1 MCAHQWYSQHQRQGI
16 HSAMQLL
23 GAWHFSQMKKKWQ
36 AHENSCCVEL
46 QRPILPPMALPNH
59 DPTSPNLLQG
69 PVFIACLI
77 YHSFQA
83 CKIPVY
89 EFTDWKL
96 PLVAFTHLIRNSF
109 TTCRGSFNYLLMTE
123 TWKLYHVHYKR
134 SIYTS
139 QSTLPFIPLAS
150 LDSHMAWGLII
161 GIHGLPQRVLICL
174 TNSEICCDFHLVKKV
189 QVKILKST
197 TKSKKKN
204 HQAKFSHKDTAF
216 HECTW
221 WKQCLGNS
229 K

>member
-1 MCAHQWYSQHQRQGI
+1 MRIVAVLSCRDQYFHPWLCQI
-16 HSAMQLL
+16 MIQL
-23 GAWHFSQMKKKWQ
+23 
-36 AHENSCCVEL
+36 C
-46 QRPILPPMALPNH
+46 PICYKDLC
-59 DPTSPNLLQG
+59 SLL
-69 PVFIACLI
+69 VWSITLSK
-77 YHSFQA
+77 HVKS
-83 CKIPVY
+83 PVY

-134 SIYTS
+134 SIYTC
-139 QSTLPFIPLAS
+139 QSTLAFIPLAS
-150 LDSHMAWGLII
+150 LDSHMAWGLIT
-161 GIHGLPQRVLICL
+161 GIHGFPQRVLICL

-204 HQAKFSHKDTAF
+204 HQAKFSHEDTAF
-216 HECTW
+216 HECMW
-221 WKQCLGNS
+221 QKRCLGNS